1 MIILPVLLLH
11 EYGSV
16 YRFRLPNQIASG
28 SHEFVLL
35 QSAIPSR
42 VVTALSVNWL
52 WRMCSPHG
60 W

>member
-1 MIILPVLLLH
+1 MIMLPVLLLH

-42 VVTALSVNWL
+42 VVTTLSVN
-52 WRMCSPHG
+52 
-60 W
+60 